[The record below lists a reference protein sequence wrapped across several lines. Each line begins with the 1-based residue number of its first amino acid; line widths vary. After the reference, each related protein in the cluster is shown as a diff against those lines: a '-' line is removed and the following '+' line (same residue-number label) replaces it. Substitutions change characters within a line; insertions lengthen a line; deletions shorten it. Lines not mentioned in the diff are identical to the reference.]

1 MARPKS
7 FDEDAVL
14 DRAVQLFRERGYEGT
29 SMADLETHLRLGRQ
43 SLYNTFGDKRDLYL
57 KALERYQ
64 RQSADQTLAV
74 LRESGA
80 GLEAVRRW
88 LEANVATLTAPGMR
102 AGCLVVNSM
111 VERSGDGPTAASCAG
126 ARERMAAALRA
137 ALERARSRGEISAD
151 RDLDGL
157 AALCV
162 AHVYGLAVLARAGAS
177 AAELRAASEALL
189 AGLG

>member
-7 FDEDAVL
+7 FDDDAVL
-14 DRAVQLFRERGYEGT
+14 DCAIQLFRERGYEGT
-29 SMADLETHLRLGRQ
+29 SMADLESHLRLGRQ
-43 SLYNTFGDKRDLYL
+43 SLYNAFGDKRELYL

-64 RQSADQTLAV
+64 DQSAARTLAE
-74 LRESGA
+74 LEAPGS

-88 LEANVATLTAPGMR
+88 LEANVSNLTAEGLR

-111 VERSGDGPTAASCAG
+111 VERPADVPTAARCAG
-126 ARERMAAALRA
+126 ARARLTAALRIVLA
-137 ALERARSRGEISAD
+137 RAQAQGEIPAG

-157 AALCV
+157 VALCV
-162 AHVYGLAVLARAGAS
+162 THLYGMAVLARSGTS
-177 AAELRAASEALL
+177 AAELRRASEALL